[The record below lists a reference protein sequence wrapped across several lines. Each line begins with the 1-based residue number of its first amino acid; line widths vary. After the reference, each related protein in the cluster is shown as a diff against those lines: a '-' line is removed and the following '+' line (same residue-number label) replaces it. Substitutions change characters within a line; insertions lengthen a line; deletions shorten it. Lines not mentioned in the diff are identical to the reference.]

1 MAIGPSMQW
10 IGSPD
15 PDEKS
20 GQATYFYPG
29 DDQTFVVS
37 LPDFTTA
44 FLLDKFIQAVYQG
57 GKIEG
62 AKIVQYAVQNAM
74 REVVK

>member
-1 MAIGPSMQW
+1 MSIGPSMRW

-20 GQATYFYPG
+20 GQATYFYHE
-29 DDQTFVVS
+29 DEQIFTVH

-44 FLLDKFIQAVYQG
+44 FMLDQFIQSVYQG

-62 AKIVQYAVQNAM
+62 AKIVQFAVQNAM
-74 REVVK
+74 KEVVK

>member
-1 MAIGPSMQW
+1 MTTGPSMQW

-15 PDEKS
+15 PEEKS
-20 GQATYFYPG
+20 GQATYFY
-29 DDQTFVVS
+29 DADEQSFTVH

-44 FLLDKFIQAVYQG
+44 FLLDKFIRSVYQG

-62 AKIVQYAVQNAM
+62 GKIVQFAVQNAM
-74 REVVK
+74 KEVVK